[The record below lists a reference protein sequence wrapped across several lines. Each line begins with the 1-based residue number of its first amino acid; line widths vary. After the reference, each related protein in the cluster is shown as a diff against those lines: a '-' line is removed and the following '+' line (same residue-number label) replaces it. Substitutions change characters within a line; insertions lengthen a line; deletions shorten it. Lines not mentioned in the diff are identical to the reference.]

1 MHVLAIIGC
10 GRIAQGAH
18 FPALTKI
25 EGLRIKYACDLII
38 EKAEKM
44 KETYPMVENVITDYH
59 VALQDPEVTVVYVLT
74 PNYAHYTVTMDALR
88 AGKDV
93 FCEKPITVNYPLSCE
108 MAEEA
113 EKQGRMLNI
122 GVCNRYQRSV
132 EMLEEL
138 NRQGKFGKIYHV
150 YCSFRNCRSIPGLGG
165 AFTDKSQSGG
175 GVLIDW
181 GVHFLD
187 LVLYILGGAE
197 LKTVTCD
204 AYNEM
209 AKDMK
214 SYRYKGMWAEETSD
228 IENGVNDVDDFIT
241 GYVRTDKATISFNG
255 AWAQNL
261 DKNEMYIDILGD
273 KCGARL
279 TYWDKF
285 ELFDGETLETIR
297 PEYDIPE
304 SRECEDRAFLKSVET
319 RVKDRNNIEF
329 VLNSAKLLDALYES
343 AEKHREI
350 SFED

>member
-1 MHVLAIIGC
+1 M
-10 GRIAQGAH
+10 
-18 FPALTKI
+18 
-25 EGLRIKYACDLII
+25 
-38 EKAEKM
+38 
-44 KETYPMVENVITDYH
+44 
-59 VALQDPEVTVVYVLT
+59 
-74 PNYAHYTVTMDALR
+74 
-88 AGKDV
+88 
-93 FCEKPITVNYPLSCE
+93 
-108 MAEEA
+108 
-113 EKQGRMLNI
+113 
-122 GVCNRYQRSV
+122 
-132 EMLEEL
+132 
-138 NRQGKFGKIYHV
+138 
-150 YCSFRNCRSIPGLGG
+150 
-165 AFTDKSQSGG
+165 
-175 GVLIDW
+175 
-181 GVHFLD
+181 D

-204 AYNEM
+204 AYNEI

-214 SYRYKGMWAEETSD
+214 SYRYKSMWAEETSD

-261 DKNEMYIDILGD
+261 DKNEMFIDILGD

-343 AEKHREI
+343 AEKHKEI